1 MQAFAGA
8 WLIRRF
14 VGFPTTLSKELD
26 IFRFMIFAGP
36 VACLLNATFGASALY
51 ATGVVASSAVSFSWF
66 TWWIGDTIG
75 VLITAPMMLIA
86 FAQPRQLWWGRRTAV
101 AIPLLLAL
109 SSMIVVFV
117 WASKV
122 EQERVQFEFKE
133 IATNTHEK
141 LHASF
146 NSYLDSVAYIERHLS
161 SSTEVSRGE
170 FKTFI
175 EFALQTKPGIHAL
188 SWNPL
193 VLNQQ
198 RDKLEQRVLAEGFS
212 HFQITERNNSKQ
224 LVRAGDR
231 SDYVPVLYIE
241 PMQSNESALGF
252 DVASNTER
260 QRALIHA
267 RDSGE
272 SIATAKITLV
282 QAGGEQAGFLLFR
295 PVYSGSPV
303 TLDQRRQAIRGY
315 AVGIFRV
322 AGIVDAMLDNLPK
335 KDVVVS
341 IYDVSDAQ
349 PDHLYGPTDISTVNT
364 IEYSLDIGQRRWL
377 VQFRPSPTYLTK
389 YRSWQAWG
397 LLVGGLLFTSLLGAF
412 MLAMTGRSYQVEN
425 LVARRTAELRGIL
438 TTAIEAIITMDAN
451 GNIETMNP
459 AGENLFGYQAAEL
472 TGVSIAKI
480 IPDFFS
486 EGEVTPQTAPLPTG
500 AGARRD
506 SFALKADQSKV
517 PIELAISSVVIA
529 ERVLYTAIIHDLT
542 ERRNVERM
550 KDEFVSTISHELRTP
565 LTSIKGALG
574 LIVAGA
580 LDSQPEKAKD
590 MLRISFEN
598 CGRLG
603 HLIDD
608 LLDFEKVQLSQFSL
622 TLQPLSINA
631 LIDKTVCA
639 NQGYA
644 AKYGVFFGWKM
655 PDIDVV
661 VNGDENKLI
670 QILSN
675 LLSNAVKYSPK
686 GASVTITTEILQNN
700 IRVLIADVGS
710 GIPLEF
716 Q

>member
-1 MQAFAGA
+1 M
-8 WLIRRF
+8 
-14 VGFPTTLSKELD
+14 
-26 IFRFMIFAGP
+26 
-36 VACLLNATFGASALY
+36 
-51 ATGVVASSAVSFSWF
+51 
-66 TWWIGDTIG
+66 
-75 VLITAPMMLIA
+75 
-86 FAQPRQLWWGRRTAV
+86 
-101 AIPLLLAL
+101 
-109 SSMIVVFV
+109 
-117 WASKV
+117 
-122 EQERVQFEFKE
+122 
-133 IATNTHEK
+133 
-141 LHASF
+141 
-146 NSYLDSVAYIERHLS
+146 
-161 SSTEVSRGE
+161 
-170 FKTFI
+170 
-175 EFALQTKPGIHAL
+175 
-188 SWNPL
+188 
-193 VLNQQ
+193 
-198 RDKLEQRVLAEGFS
+198 
-212 HFQITERNNSKQ
+212 
-224 LVRAGDR
+224 
-231 SDYVPVLYIE
+231 
-241 PMQSNESALGF
+241 
-252 DVASNTER
+252 
-260 QRALIHA
+260 
-267 RDSGE
+267 
-272 SIATAKITLV
+272 
-282 QAGGEQAGFLLFR
+282 
-295 PVYSGSPV
+295 
-303 TLDQRRQAIRGY
+303 
-315 AVGIFRV
+315 
-322 AGIVDAMLDNLPK
+322 
-335 KDVVVS
+335 
-341 IYDVSDAQ
+341 
-349 PDHLYGPTDISTVNT
+349 
-364 IEYSLDIGQRRWL
+364 
-377 VQFRPSPTYLTK
+377 
-389 YRSWQAWG
+389 
-397 LLVGGLLFTSLLGAF
+397 
-412 MLAMTGRSYQVEN
+412 
-425 LVARRTAELRGIL
+425 
-438 TTAIEAIITMDAN
+438 
-451 GNIETMNP
+451 
-459 AGENLFGYQAAEL
+459 
-472 TGVSIAKI
+472 
-480 IPDFFS
+480 
-486 EGEVTPQTAPLPTG
+486 TPQTAPLPTG

-716 Q
+716 QDKVFEKFTQADSTDTRRVGGTGLGLAITKSLVEQHGGTISFVSEPGKGTSFYFGLPILKPGDAASL